1 MPALGPFIEVF
12 DAPKVGII
20 CFKRRI
26 WIEETC
32 HRMDVSIEAIK
43 IESVKG

>member
-12 DAPKVGII
+12 GGGGIR

-32 HRMDVSIEAIK
+32 HRIDVSIEAIK
-43 IESVKG
+43 MESVKG